1 MRHVASPVLRRL
13 HDEPLAVSD
22 TQRQHLAG
30 CPRCQAGS
38 SQIAADADRAARLL
52 DGPDVLTDTDLAW
65 LQLQAQLREPDATAR
80 PAVADPWSLPRRLVS
95 ASVGTGTAVAVGVVV
110 VGVAAAA
117 ALTTVYAPTKVVPV
131 QVSPGDVRAIAA
143 IADIGAAGGLD
154 GLPPSGSRQLPFGSL
169 SWTSAG
175 KAQKVGS
182 VAQAVAATHLA
193 YTPPA
198 TLPRGV
204 GGLASIMIQP
214 KVTATIHFGS
224 SAGSGV
230 AGSSLVVTGGPAML
244 MQYGAAV
251 GHSGLRTLAI
261 GVLQRPV
268 ATATGATAG
277 DLENFLLSRPGL
289 PASLV
294 NEIRLLGTD
303 SLPVPVPKGVPSRHV
318 QVDGAPG
325 VLITAP
331 SGTGSGVLWEG
342 RDGIVRGV
350 AGLVG
355 SSEVLSVAH
364 QLG

>member
-22 TQRQHLAG
+22 TERQHLAG

-38 SQIAADADRAARLL
+38 SQIAADAARAARLL

-65 LQLQAQLREPDATAR
+65 LQLQAQLGEPGATAR
-80 PAVADPWSLPRRLVS
+80 PVADPWSLPRRLVS
-95 ASVGTGTAVAVGVVV
+95 ASVGTGTAVAVGVLV

-131 QVSPGDVRAIAA
+131 QVSPGDVRAIAG
-143 IADIGAAGGLD
+143 IADIGAAGGLG
-154 GLPPSGSRQLPFGSL
+154 GLPPSGSRQLPFGNL

-175 KAQKVGS
+175 QAQKVSS
-182 VAQAVAATHLA
+182 VARAVAATHLA
-193 YTPPA
+193 YSPPA
-198 TLPRGV
+198 ALPRGV
-204 GGLASIMIQP
+204 GDPASIMVQP

-224 SAGSGV
+224 GAGSGV
-230 AGSSLVVTGGPAML
+230 AGSSLVVTGGPAIVV
-244 MQYGAAV
+244 QYGSAS
-251 GHSGLRTLAI
+251 HSGMTTLVI

-303 SLPVPVPKGVPSRHV
+303 SLPVPVPRGVPSRHV

-331 SGTGSGVLWEG
+331 SGAGSGVVWEG

-355 SSEVLSVAH
+355 SSDVLNVAH